1 MKLILILSSISL
13 RKNSSSN
20 QNLHYKSW
28 LDLVFLRSEIRE
40 RRAWD
45 KVLAAKI
52 KSVTHNFG
60 KTLTYLV
67 IWLPSFV
74 GMFSVWGIVSCIVL
88 THCTLPVGHW
98 SLICTQGT
106 EEARMN
112 NKMKRILVNGPSIND
127 VHKKVTSFL
136 WPD

>member
-1 MKLILILSSISL
+1 MT
-13 RKNSSSN
+13 
-20 QNLHYKSW
+20 Q
-28 LDLVFLRSEIRE
+28 
-40 RRAWD
+40 
-45 KVLAAKI
+45 
-52 KSVTHNFG
+52 NFG

-74 GMFSVWGIVSCIVL
+74 GTFSVWGIVSCIVL

-98 SLICTQGT
+98 SLIWTQGT

-112 NKMKRILVNGPSIND
+112 NKIKHILVNGPSIKD

-136 WPD
+136 GPD